1 MKAQEAAKW
10 VEEHLE
16 CSDKQVLKLIPAY
29 KNDLPKRAWL
39 KKFKESLPQELRGRF
54 YDLK

>member
-16 CSDKQVLKLIPAY
+16 CSDRQVLKLIPAY